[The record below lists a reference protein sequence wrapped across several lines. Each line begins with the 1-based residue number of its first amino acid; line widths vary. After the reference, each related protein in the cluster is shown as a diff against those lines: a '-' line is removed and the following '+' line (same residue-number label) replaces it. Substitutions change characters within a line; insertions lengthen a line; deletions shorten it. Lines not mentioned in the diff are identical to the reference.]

1 MQTALVTGA
10 SSGIGLH
17 LAREFARHGHP
28 LVLVAPVQAELERI
42 AAELREEFGVQ
53 ARAVAAD
60 LEQADAAQRIFD
72 ALEADGV
79 AVDILVNDAGHGQ
92 RGRFDE
98 VPLERHL
105 SVLRLNVE
113 AVLRMTAAFLP
124 PMLRRGSG
132 RVLNVASVAGFEP
145 GPLLAVYHA
154 SKAFVL
160 SWSEALATELAD
172 TQVSVTTLCPGPTD
186 TDFFPKADLQN
197 TRGFHEMNLMAP
209 QEVAEDAYRALMRG
223 ERLVVPGAMNKL
235 MVFSRRFLS
244 DAMQAKLY
252 EKMYEDI
259 PPEERKRRRGERED
273 AHARH

>member
-1 MQTALVTGA
+1 
-10 SSGIGLH
+10 
-17 LAREFARHGHP
+17 
-28 LVLVAPVQAELERI
+28 
-42 AAELREEFGVQ
+42 
-53 ARAVAAD
+53 
-60 LEQADAAQRIFD
+60 
-72 ALEADGV
+72 
-79 AVDILVNDAGHGQ
+79 
-92 RGRFDE
+92 
-98 VPLERHL
+98 
-105 SVLRLNVE
+105 
-113 AVLRMTAAFLP
+113 
-124 PMLRRGSG
+124 
-132 RVLNVASVAGFEP
+132 
-145 GPLLAVYHA
+145 VYHA